1 MVYPWS
7 TLTGCSQPPCSPSC
21 VWKHASRGLTPWFSQ
36 GMTWSWLGYGL
47 LDFFCPFLKMGTRFA
62 FLRLPEVSLDLH
74 NLSNTIKTSLA
85 RTTAISLSIL
95 GCSPVGPMC
104 RTFSE
109 ANPDSTFMH
118 FWLVSSPFKPSSK
131 HESLEDFG
139 ENWEGNDYLS
149 LTCLCC
155 HLPRSAVVPIFLIQP
170 FTTNVDSLCWPWCPW
185 KVSALGELCVS
196 WHHPTN
202 LGSVSIPLLHSP
214 PLLTPPVTALEA
226 NGEFPFHQLSTVSL
240 HCTWGGPNSCLL
252 MEREGETYNLH
263 KLASKLN
270 CSLIKYHCST

>member
-1 MVYPWS
+1 MILPGNDMKLTEIWSPGFLLSFSEDGYNVRLSPVARGLPWS
-7 TLTGCSQPPCSPSC
+7 PQPFKRDKDQPGKDNSHLPQHPWVQPSGSH
-21 VWKHASRGLTPWFSQ
+21 VQDIL
-36 GMTWSWLGYGL
+36 WSK
-47 LDFFCPFLKMGTRFA
+47 P
-62 FLRLPEVSLDLH
+62 RL
-74 NLSNTIKTSLA
+74 
-85 RTTAISLSIL
+85 
-95 GCSPVGPMC
+95 
-104 RTFSE
+104 
-109 ANPDSTFMH
+109 MH

-139 ENWEGNDYLS
+139 EDWEGNDYLN

-155 HLPRSAVVPIFLIQP
+155 HLPHSAVVPIFLIQP
-170 FTTNVDSLCWPWCPW
+170 FTTNVDSLCWPWCLW

-196 WHHPTN
+196 WHHPTS

-214 PLLTPPVTALEA
+214 PLLTPPFTALEA
-226 NGEFPFHQLSTVSL
+226 SGEFPFHQLSTVSL
-240 HCTWGGPNSCLL
+240 HCTRGGPNSCLL